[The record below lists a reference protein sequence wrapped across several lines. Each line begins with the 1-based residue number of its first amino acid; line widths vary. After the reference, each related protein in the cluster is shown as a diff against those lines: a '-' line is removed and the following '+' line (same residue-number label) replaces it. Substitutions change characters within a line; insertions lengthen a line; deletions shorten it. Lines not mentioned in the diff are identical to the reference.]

1 MHNYKRLKTISR
13 GPKALTIALAS
24 SLCMLSTAY
33 ATGLGRLT
41 VLSSLGQP
49 LRAEIELTSP
59 NKEEVSALVPKL
71 ASVEAFKQANIDFNS
86 ALLSLRFAVEQRGAR
101 YVIRVTSNQPI
112 NEPFVDL
119 LLEMNSSSGRLFRE
133 YTFLLDPAELR
144 TGQSAQVTNPVSV
157 GNVPDT
163 AAQAVS
169 SEGGSAAQAAVSTK
183 KNSNIAK
190 PAVVPVRSEAQ
201 NKSGT
206 TYEVKRGDTL
216 SKVANAYRSDSVSLD
231 QMLVSLY
238 KANPQAFDRSNMNRL
253 KAGQILSIPDSDNS
267 QSISKGEARAVV
279 LAHAAD
285 FNAYRNKLAGQVE
298 NAPATKSTQA
308 KQTASGNITAK
319 VNEAP
324 SATNEAVDRLKL
336 SKAASDASATSAKPG
351 TGKNQADEDK
361 IAREKAVAEANA
373 RVKELEK
380 NVSDLQKILE
390 VKNKDLANK
399 QAAAETKPA
408 PVSKEVAPASAAV
421 AASASTKP
429 EVAASAPASAPD
441 AVLKPPVKRK
451 PVAPPPPPPEP
462 GFFDSI
468 LEIIANSAYVLWTA
482 VAVALIAVSGI
493 FNSRRKKKLQQFDD
507 SILTGSSMKANS
519 MFGST
524 GGQSVDTNNSVFNS
538 NFAPSASQLDA
549 NEVDPVAEADVYIA
563 YGRDSQ
569 AEEILKEALR
579 TQPERHAVRV
589 KLLEIYHSRKDP
601 RSFERLASELYGMT
615 NGVGEEW
622 SQAASMGLA
631 LEPANPLYAGGKPL
645 VNTSEY
651 GGLGATTQPLD
662 DLDSDSLLDSALS
675 EDMLDSISII
685 DTAAALDDEPVTAET
700 EMKAEPVAQKHEA
713 EAEAEVFDIGSLDFD
728 LGTPDLETS
737 TTAAPTSPA
746 VAELAPPMLPVE
758 ETSLGLV
765 DESAVTASDAND
777 IDFNSIDFDLGD
789 AVVHLDEDKAGSG
802 SSSGS
807 SEAHAPLVEPT
818 MPAVMQ
824 DTNHLPAMDFTS
836 EHAQHEE
843 QQPEVSKE
851 LAIDLTLSEEPT
863 PMAQDNAESA
873 ESVDHEFGDLDKGM
887 QDVDADM
894 QHEAKPSDALAS
906 NFDFDLS
913 GIDLDLDSPATD
925 VASQEAAKVE
935 ETPAFNA
942 EMATKLDLAVA
953 YHEIGD
959 KEGARELL
967 DEVIKGGTVDQI
979 ERARNM
985 LAQLA

>member
-1 MHNYKRLKTISR
+1 MSEKMHNYKRLKTISR

-144 TGQSAQVTNPVSV
+144 TSQSAQVANPVSV

-163 AAQAVS
+163 AAQAVA
-169 SEGGSAAQAAVSTK
+169 SETSSAAQGVANTK
-183 KNSNIAK
+183 KNINIAK
-190 PAVVPVRSEAQ
+190 PVAAPVRAETQ
-201 NKSGT
+201 NKSVT

-216 SKVANAYRSDSVSLD
+216 SKVANAYRGEGVSLD

-253 KAGQILSIPDSDNS
+253 KAGQILSIPDSDSS

-285 FNAYRNKLAGQVE
+285 FNAYRNKLAAQVE

-319 VNEAP
+319 VNETP

-336 SKAASDASATSAKPG
+336 SKAAGDTSVTSAKPG
-351 TGKNQADEDK
+351 AGKNQTDEDK
-361 IAREKAVAEANA
+361 IAKEKAIAEANA

-390 VKNKDLANK
+390 VKNKDLASK

-408 PVSKEVAPASAAV
+408 PVSKEAVPASAPVV
-421 AASASTKP
+421 APTKP
-429 EVAASAPASAPD
+429 EVAASAPASAPEIV
-441 AVLKPPVKRK
+441 AKPPVKRK

-462 GFFDSI
+462 GIFDSI
-468 LEIIANSAYVLWTA
+468 LDIIANSAYVLWGA
-482 VAVALIAVSGI
+482 VAVALIAVFGI

-645 VNTSEY
+645 ANTGEH

-662 DLDSDSLLDSALS
+662 DLDSESLLDGALS

-685 DTAAALDDEPVTAET
+685 DTAAALDDEPVVSES
-700 EMKAEPVAQKHEA
+700 EMKADPIAQKHEA
-713 EAEAEVFDIGSLDFD
+713 EVETFDIGSLDFD
-728 LGTPDLETS
+728 LGTPDIETS
-737 TTAAPTSPA
+737 TTVAPSTPA
-746 VAELAPPMLPVE
+746 VAEIEPPMLPVE
-758 ETSLGLV
+758 ETSSGLV
-765 DESAVTASDAND
+765 DESAVTVNDAND

-789 AVVHLDEDKAGSG
+789 AAVHLDEDKTGA
-802 SSSGS
+802 
-807 SEAHAPLVEPT
+807 SETDVPLVEPA
-818 MPAVMQ
+818 MPAMLQ
-824 DTNHLPAMDFTS
+824 DANHLPAMDFTS

-843 QQPEVSKE
+843 QQSEASEE
-851 LAIDLTLSEEPT
+851 LAIDLTLPEEPM
-863 PMAQDNAESA
+863 PMAQESANSAESA
-873 ESVDHEFGDLDKGM
+873 DHEAEHELGDLDMGL
-887 QDVDADM
+887 QDASAET
-894 QHEAKPSDALAS
+894 QHEAKQSDALAS

-925 VASQEAAKVE
+925 TASQEVGKSE

-967 DEVIKGGTVDQI
+967 DEVVKGGTADQI